1 MLLFVDKLS
10 NVTREKR
17 SNEHAVSDTEQEI
30 RN

>member
-1 MLLFVDKLS
+1 MLLFVNTLS

-17 SNEHAVSDTEQEI
+17 SNKDAVSDTEQEI